1 MDITKLQQ
9 NYTIYK
15 GTSKTKSSSHCN
27 TSRSSSFILLRN
39 LDYLISNST
48 ECGMEFQ
55 TEKPILAKD
64 FIVFPFLEIF
74 TEKHSFVDDLVL

>member
-1 MDITKLQQ
+1 MRFPRKPR
-9 NYTIYK
+9 
-15 GTSKTKSSSHCN
+15 SHLK
-27 TSRSSSFILLRN
+27 ILK
-39 LDYLISNST
+39 YISNVAYSLDLICNFT